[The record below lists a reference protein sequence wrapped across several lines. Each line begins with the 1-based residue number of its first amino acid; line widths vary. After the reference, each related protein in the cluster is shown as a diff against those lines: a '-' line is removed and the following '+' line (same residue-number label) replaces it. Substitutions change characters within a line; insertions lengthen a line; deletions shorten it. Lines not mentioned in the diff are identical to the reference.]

1 MQSTG
6 RSDKMRV
13 VVQRVKR
20 AGVQVNSE
28 VVTAIGPGLLLY
40 VGFGREDRE
49 PDLGWMAEK
58 IASLRIF
65 EDEAGKMNRS
75 IAEVGGQL
83 LAVSQFTLYGDARK
97 GRRPSFDA
105 AAPADEARA
114 LFEKFVDRFRACGLI
129 ISTGRFQETM
139 QVESINDGPVTI
151 LLESPA
157 ARTPSGHLEPSHGSV
172 SLRG

>member
-1 MQSTG
+1 
-6 RSDKMRV
+6 MRV

-20 AGVQVNSE
+20 ASVQVKGE
-28 VVTAIGPGLLLY
+28 VVAAIGPGLLLY
-40 VGFGREDRE
+40 VAFRREDRE

-58 IASLRIF
+58 VASLRIF

-75 IAEVGGQL
+75 IAEVKGQV

-105 AAPADEARA
+105 AAPADEART
-114 LFEKFVDRFRACGLI
+114 LFEKFVDRLRASGLI
-129 ISTGRFQETM
+129 ISTGRFQEHM
-139 QVESINDGPVTI
+139 QVESSNDGPVTI

-157 ARTPSGHLEPSHGSV
+157 PTPPGNLEPSHGSICP
-172 SLRG
+172 RG